1 MNVIEYFLEL
11 AQIDNVHPNE
21 DDVLRYVKQKLDK
34 LIVSYKQDD
43 FGNIVACIAA
53 EHSDGYIGIC
63 GHVDIAAPLGV
74 RKIIQNDTTI
84 KTDGTSLLGGDD
96 KTAVASMLWLAQEI
110 SAGRLI
116 PNTNIELIFTVGEE
130 AGMLGA
136 KSLDYSLVQSDDILV
151 FDWLGTV
158 NRIITR
164 APAYVKI
171 DIEYIGK
178 SAHPAEWQNGVNA
191 GAHLIEVASKLT
203 QGEYQPG
210 VTHNI
215 GKLRYGVAR
224 NQIPGQASLEAE
236 VRSFEKDKARST
248 ANEIVATF
256 VDHAKNNNLTCNYAI
271 DCEASSLQIDSTS
284 TLSKRVVQTLKKIDL
299 EPVYEE
305 TYGCFDAN
313 FFAGKGKQVV
323 VMGAAYYNPH
333 GPEEYVNIKE
343 LRQLT
348 EFIRYFCC
356 Q

>member
-1 MNVIEYFLEL
+1 MNTVEYFLEL
-11 AQIDNVHPNE
+11 AAIDNVHPNE
-21 DDVLRYVKQKLDK
+21 DDVLRYVKENLEKFQ
-34 LIVSYKQDD
+34 VPYKQDD
-43 FGNIVACIAA
+43 FGNIVACVAA
-53 EHSDGYIGIC
+53 EHSKEYIGIC
-63 GHVDIAAPLGV
+63 GHVDIAAPLSG

-116 PNTNIELIFTVGEE
+116 PSTNIELIFTVGEE

-136 KSLDYSLVQSDDILV
+136 KNLDYSFVRSEDILV

-178 SAHPAEWQNGVNA
+178 SAHPAEWQKGVNA

-215 GKLRYGVAR
+215 GKLCYGVAR

-236 VRSFEKDKARST
+236 VRSFEKDKARAA
-248 ANEIVATF
+248 ANEIVATLF
-256 VDHAKNNNLTCNYAI
+256 NHADDNNLTCKYTI
-271 DCEASSLQIDSTS
+271 DDEASSLQIDTTS
-284 TLSKRVVQTLKKIDL
+284 KLSKRVVRTLKQIDL

-333 GPEEYVNIKE
+333 GPQEYVNIKE
-343 LRQLT
+343 LHQLT

>member
-96 KTAVASMLWLAQEI
+96 KTAVASMLWLTQEI

-158 NRIITR
+158 NRIIT
-164 APAYVKI
+164 
-171 DIEYIGK
+171 
-178 SAHPAEWQNGVNA
+178 
-191 GAHLIEVASKLT
+191 
-203 QGEYQPG
+203 
-210 VTHNI
+210 NI
-215 GKLRYGVAR
+215 
-224 NQIPGQASLEAE
+224 
-236 VRSFEKDKARST
+236 
-248 ANEIVATF
+248 
-256 VDHAKNNNLTCNYAI
+256 
-271 DCEASSLQIDSTS
+271 
-284 TLSKRVVQTLKKIDL
+284 
-299 EPVYEE
+299 
-305 TYGCFDAN
+305 
-313 FFAGKGKQVV
+313 
-323 VMGAAYYNPH
+323 
-333 GPEEYVNIKE
+333 
-343 LRQLT
+343 
-348 EFIRYFCC
+348 
-356 Q
+356 